1 MPKKYVKNCY
11 HIFLIKFVV
20 ILGVKYQSNIGMDFT
35 PFTPKKAPKFLCEP
49 CHYSTS
55 NNKEFVRH
63 TLTRKH
69 RTQCHGSDWNEFYA
83 TAINQYICNDC
94 NFHTC
99 KRSDYDRHIISKKHT
114 NNTNATDK
122 NKYTCVNCNNIY
134 SNKSN
139 LNKHHKKCIIPTNI
153 TDEKTALSNELVL
166 ELLKQNK
173 EFQSTMIEQNNKII
187 ELTNKPTIINN
198 TNQQF
203 NLNMFLNETCKDALN
218 IMDVLNSLQLKV
230 EDFEETGRLGY
241 VEGISRIIIN
251 CIKDMDV
258 EKRPMHCTDFKR
270 ETLYIK
276 DENIWCKEGIDK
288 NKFKNIVKR
297 VAQMNLCQLPNWQKK
312 YPESV
317 KVNTKENDEY
327 VKLSL
332 AALGSR
338 TNEEEEKF
346 MDKIMKNVLKEVV
359 LDKKNMIN

>member
-1 MPKKYVKNCY
+1 MNFCQPILPKNPTLKTEKPNYECNICY
-11 HIFLIKFVV
+11 FYTVNKKDFERHEKTKKHINWLTK
-20 ILGVKYQSNIGMDFT
+20 LSTKKT
-35 PFTPKKAPKFLCEP
+35 PDDEKIHKCDKCDRI
-49 CHYSTS
+49 Y
-55 NNKEFVRH
+55 KEKSGLWRH
-63 TLTRKH
+63 T
-69 RTQCHGSDWNEFYA
+69 
-83 TAINQYICNDC
+83 
-94 NFHTC
+94 
-99 KRSDYDRHIISKKHT
+99 
-114 NNTNATDK
+114 
-122 NKYTCVNCNNIY
+122 
-134 SNKSN
+134 
-139 LNKHHKKCIIPTNI
+139 KKCIIPSVETPTNSDKN
-153 TDEKTALSNELVL
+153 TNDELLL
-166 ELLKQNK
+166 ELIKQNK
-173 EFQSTMIEQNNKII
+173 ELQQILIDKTDEFQNTMIEQNNKII

-258 EKRPMHCTDFKR
+258 EKRPMHCTDYKR

-276 DENIWCKEGIDK
+276 DENIWTKEGVDR
-288 NKFKNIVKR
+288 NNFKKIVKR
-297 VAQMNLCQLPNWQKK
+297 VAQLNLCQLPNWQKK

-346 MDKIMKNVLKEVV
+346 MDKIMKNVLKEVI
-359 LDKKNMIN
+359 LDKKNMINYTDQKEK